1 MDSQGQLDILVT
13 FTRRLRERS
22 LRGKKASRLRRRFP
36 VRTTARLL
44 IYVAAP
50 FLRSSGWPKLK
61 LFSSSQSGMP
71 IPPEAAHPFRDDLA
85 HHSEMMWPTIPGRC
99 RPGVRCLC

>member
-36 VRTTARLL
+36 VRTTSRL
-44 IYVAAP
+44 
-50 FLRSSGWPKLK
+50 
-61 LFSSSQSGMP
+61 
-71 IPPEAAHPFRDDLA
+71 
-85 HHSEMMWPTIPGRC
+85 
-99 RPGVRCLC
+99 